1 MAFQVSPGVQVR
13 EIDLST
19 IIPAVSTTNTGFA
32 GFFQWG
38 PLEQRV
44 TVSSINDLNEVF
56 QGPNDDNFNHWFT
69 AANFLGYGNNLQVVR
84 VVNQSTSFNAIAD
97 PGGKITSDLLL
108 KNEEDYESKAESTL
122 ASKGFFA
129 GRFPGVLG
137 NSIQV
142 AQSDQTKFR
151 LVDFGKAPTS
161 SAASRT
167 SAVFDTVDLVTSE
180 FAFVVD
186 SDTKTIEASSGGTG
200 DLLTIGAF
208 GSTPITGF
216 TQSNMFGL
224 TIHSI
229 TGSAGITAINV
240 AGDQT
245 AATVGTSTFGG

>member
-1 MAFQVSPGVQVR
+1 M
-13 EIDLST
+13 
-19 IIPAVSTTNTGFA
+19 
-32 GFFQWG
+32 
-38 PLEQRV
+38 
-44 TVSSINDLNEVF
+44 
-56 QGPNDDNFNHWFT
+56 
-69 AANFLGYGNNLQVVR
+69 
-84 VVNQSTSFNAIAD
+84 
-97 PGGKITSDLLL
+97 
-108 KNEEDYESKAESTL
+108 
-122 ASKGFFA
+122 
-129 GRFPGVLG
+129 
-137 NSIQV
+137 
-142 AQSDQTKFR
+142 
-151 LVDFGKAPTS
+151 DFGKAPTS

-245 AATVGTSTFGG
+245 SAVVG